1 MKEEQLNK
9 LREQDN
15 NLREAIQMSE
25 LELPQMPADLNAR
38 LMQRVAQEKPSKA
51 RTRIIWPWIAA
62 ACVAAVIAVFLT
74 PPKDTTG
81 EIAQVQESTAE
92 QLETVIAKQE
102 PKVAEISQQEPEV
115 ATPEQM
121 QVAEVKRIRK
131 ASVMVK
137 EPISEETI
145 CEVPTT
151 EEPLLAQETAPAEE
165 KATERN
171 VTLSEHDIPITRPEN
186 LKYTPEEMALLK
198 KQANEA
204 YLKWVE
210 LELEISKH
218 YLQQTAQQ

>member
-38 LMQRVAQEKPSKA
+38 LMQRVAQEKPGKA

-74 PPKDTTG
+74 PPKDTIG
-81 EIAQVQESTAE
+81 EIAQVQESTVE
-92 QLETVIAKQE
+92 QKSIVIVKQA
-102 PKVAEISQQEPEV
+102 PQVAEISQQEPEV

>member
-38 LMQRVAQEKPSKA
+38 LMQRVAQKKPSKA

-74 PPKDTTG
+74 PPKDTIG

-92 QLETVIAKQE
+92 QLETVIVKQA
-102 PKVAEISQQEPEV
+102 PQVAEISQQEPEV

-137 EPISEETI
+137 ESLDEETI

>member
-74 PPKDTTG
+74 PPKDTIG

-92 QLETVIAKQE
+92 QKSIVIVKQA
-102 PKVAEISQQEPEV
+102 PQVAEISQQEPEV

-131 ASVMVK
+131 ASVKVK
-137 EPISEETI
+137 EPINEETI

>member
-38 LMQRVAQEKPSKA
+38 LMQRVAQEKPCKA

-74 PPKDTTG
+74 PPKDTIG
-81 EIAQVQESTAE
+81 EIAQVQESTVE
-92 QLETVIAKQE
+92 QKSIVIVKQA
-102 PKVAEISQQEPEV
+102 PQVAEISQQEPEV

>member
-1 MKEEQLNK
+1 M
-9 LREQDN
+9 
-15 NLREAIQMSE
+15 
-25 LELPQMPADLNAR
+25 
-38 LMQRVAQEKPSKA
+38 
-51 RTRIIWPWIAA
+51 
-62 ACVAAVIAVFLT
+62 
-74 PPKDTTG
+74 
-81 EIAQVQESTAE
+81 QESTVE
-92 QLETVIAKQE
+92 QKSIVIVKQA
-102 PKVAEISQQEPEV
+102 PQVAEISQQEPEV
-115 ATPEQM
+115 AKQEQM
-121 QVAEVKRIRK
+121 QVAEVKRIQK
-131 ASVMVK
+131 VPAMVK
-137 EPISEETI
+137 EPIGEETI
-145 CEVPTT
+145 CEVPAA